1 MRHAGLVF
9 RCSTIG
15 ARDRRLPGVGASV
28 TQWIALA
35 HAQSSKRHDPAGD
48 ELPHGS
54 GAIEGVIGPASAT
67 TATHGGAMVP
77 TLALGIPG
85 GLASSFLLSALI
97 LKGIAP
103 GPGMLLPAAEGG
115 HLPLVFA
122 LVWCTVIAS
131 AIGALIGL
139 GSLSWVTRLARVRPA
154 LLFPVI
160 LTFVLIGTV
169 GERHVTADLGVL
181 LMLGGLGYAMS
192 TLKWPRA
199 PLMLA
204 FVLGPL
210 VERRVILSNTLYGW
224 PWLLR
229 PTVVVLAIVAIALLL
244 AGRRASR
251 RRGGPKPIAR
261 EASASRADVLM
272 SACFAAAGAAGLA
285 LSLSLTG
292 RASVFPRIAFGAT
305 FGLALLQLV
314 LSWRKAAS
322 GQPARPLTARSSK
335 HLIRIGWFVFFVANA
350 WLFGLVIG
358 TGYRRLCICGWTR
371 RNRGERR

>member
-1 MRHAGLVF
+1 MRHDAADDE
-9 RCSTIG
+9 S
-15 ARDRRLPGVGASV
+15 LP
-28 TQWIALA
+28 
-35 HAQSSKRHDPAGD
+35 
-48 ELPHGS
+48 GS

-103 GPGMLLPAAEGG
+103 GPAMLRPAAAGG

-131 AIGALIGL
+131 AIGAFIGL
-139 GSLSWVTRLARVRPA
+139 GSLSWVARLARIRPA

-169 GERHVTADLGVL
+169 GERHLSADLGVL
-181 LMLGGLGYAMS
+181 LVLGGLGYAMS

-210 VERRVILSNTLYGW
+210 VERRVLLSNTLYGW
-224 PWLLR
+224 SWVLR
-229 PTVVVLAIVAIALLL
+229 PTVVVLAGVAIMLLL

-251 RRGGPKPIAR
+251 RRRSPKPIAR
-261 EASASRADVLM
+261 VASTEGADVVL
-272 SACFAAAGAAGLA
+272 SACFVAAGAAGLA

-292 RASVFPRIAFGAT
+292 RPSVFPRIAFGAT
-305 FGLALLQLV
+305 LGLSLLQLA
-314 LSWRKAAS
+314 LSWRKVAS
-322 GQPARPLTARSSK
+322 GQPARRPPAQGGK
-335 HLIRIGWFVFFVANA
+335 HLIRTGWFLLFVANA
-350 WLFGLVIG
+350 WLFGLVLG
-358 TGYRRLCICGWTR
+358 TAASTLVYLRLDAKESWRTTFAMTTVLVGLTWLLVVHLLQLS
-371 RNRGERR
+371 GHGFF